1 MHDQHRG
8 RVAVRP
14 ARRAGLP
21 PVAAPPAGPADAV
34 WALQRQAG
42 NQAVAAVIAVQR
54 DALSRAA
61 GQLGAGAPSALGLI
75 RKYGYQVKTTR
86 QRDWV
91 TRLPGIKANEDFW
104 TQVRDHVMLGEVD
117 DEDSTGYHSIQEATA
132 SPVTV
137 VGASTGGKF
146 YKRWTK
152 PKSVGHNRK
161 VKISTFYPSAWS
173 EERIKAVVML
183 KDSPNKVPGTPALTV
198 NAESVY
204 PNIAGLENP
213 PRPG

>member
-1 MHDQHRG
+1 M
-8 RVAVRP
+8 
-14 ARRAGLP
+14 ARRAGHP
-21 PVAAPPAGPADAV
+21 PGPAARPDPADAV

-42 NQAVAAVIAVQR
+42 NQAVAALIAVQR
-54 DALSRAA
+54 DALGTAA
-61 GQLGAGAPSALGLI
+61 GQLGAGAPAALGLI
-75 RKYGYQVKTTR
+75 RKYGYNVKTTR
-86 QRDWV
+86 QRDWA

-117 DEDSTGYHSIQEATA
+117 GEDSTGYHSVQEAAA

-137 VGASTGGKF
+137 VGASTGDKF

-152 PKSVGHNRK
+152 PKGVAHNRR
-161 VKISTFYPSAWS
+161 VKISTFYPSAWT

-183 KDSPNKVPGTPALTV
+183 KDSPNKVQGTPALTV
-198 NAESVY
+198 NADSVY

-213 PRPG
+213 TRPG